1 MSLNEFPLRGEIAAS
16 HAGDLVGW
24 RAEVGARIHDF
35 LVRKAV
41 PAREKLGAL
50 VGAIERAVERATARA
65 AKGIQSSVS
74 VPAFKT
80 ILSDLLHHLRREKEG
95 DHLRREKQGD
105 AEEEAERALALRI
118 FEHHRMDSIEN
129 YGAYLFTVDL
139 TI

>member
-50 VGAIERAVERATARA
+50 VGAIERATARA

-74 VPAFKT
+74 VPAFKA

-95 DHLRREKQGD
+95 DQLRREKQGN
-105 AEEEAERALALRI
+105 AGEEAERALALRI
-118 FEHHRMDSIEN
+118 LEHHRRDSIEN